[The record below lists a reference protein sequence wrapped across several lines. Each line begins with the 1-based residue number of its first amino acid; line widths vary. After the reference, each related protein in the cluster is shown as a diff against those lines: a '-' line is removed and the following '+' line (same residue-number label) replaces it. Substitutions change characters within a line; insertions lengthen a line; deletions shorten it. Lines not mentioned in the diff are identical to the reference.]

1 MRAWLLAGLALASLS
16 QPSEAQPVGDTVAR
30 VRACL
35 KYENTARQEC
45 FDTLWQDLTRDH
57 LAPAAPPAAPGDGS
71 WVVSATMSP
80 LDYSPQVI
88 ATKVARSAS
97 GSAPSHL
104 SLGCRG
110 RRTEI
115 SIGTSGTWK
124 PSSGEDVMVTYR
136 INSEPEVQE
145 RWTVSTGGR
154 NASLRGDAAKLMSL
168 LPDPGQIGI
177 RVRDRDGLTAQTVF
191 DLTGIDVV
199 RQKITAACRPP
210 SVGAGPPEWR

>member
-1 MRAWLLAGLALASLS
+1 MRAWLLAGLALASLG
-16 QPSEAQPVGDTVAR
+16 QASEAQPVGDTVAR

-35 KYENTARQEC
+35 KYENAARQEC
-45 FDTLWQDLTRDH
+45 FDTLWQELTRDH
-57 LAPAAPPAAPGDGS
+57 LAPAVPPAATGDAA

-88 ATKVARSAS
+88 ATKVARAAS
-97 GSAPSHL
+97 GSAPSQL
-104 SLGCRG
+104 TLGCRG

-115 SIGTSGTWK
+115 SIGTAGLWK
-124 PSSGEDVMVTYR
+124 PSSGEDIMVTYR

-145 RWTVSTGGR
+145 RWTVSAGGR
-154 NASLRGDAAKLMSL
+154 SAVLRGDAAKLLSL

-177 RVRDRDGLTAQTVF
+177 RVRDRDGPTAQTMF
-191 DLTGIDVV
+191 DLTGVDGV
-199 RQKITAACRPP
+199 RQKIASACRPP

>member
-1 MRAWLLAGLALASLS
+1 MKRWLLAGFALASLN
-16 QPSEAQPVGDTVAR
+16 QVSEAQPVGDTVAR

-45 FDTLWQDLTRDH
+45 FDTLWQELTRDH
-57 LAPAAPPAAPGDGS
+57 LAPAGPPVVTGDGS

-80 LDYSPQVI
+80 LDYSPQII

-97 GSAPSHL
+97 GSAPSQL

-115 SIGTSGTWK
+115 SIGTAGQWR
-124 PSSGEDVMVTYR
+124 PSSGEDVLVAYR
-136 INSEPEVQE
+136 INNQPEVQE
-145 RWTVSTGGR
+145 RWTASANGR
-154 NASLRGDAAKLMSL
+154 SAVFRGDAAKLLSL

-177 RVRDRDGLTAQTVF
+177 KVQDRNGPTAQSTF
-191 DLTGIDVV
+191 DLTGVDPV
-199 RQKITAACRPP
+199 RQKITTACRPP